1 MSEQEKTPIRIFLK
15 EEYATLKSSRDKIK
29 AKLNSPE
36 NTLKR
41 TDVLAEEVQVIN
53 DQGAETKQLYV
64 LLGKLKGETISDE
77 TLEVLKKYMNHLV
90 GQKESL
96 EKLIEAEKAVL
107 KSNEDSQELEDF
119 L

>member
-1 MSEQEKTPIRIFLK
+1 MSEQEKTPIRAILTG
-15 EEYATLKSSRDKIK
+15 EYATLKSSRDKIK
-29 AKLNSPE
+29 AKLNAPE
-36 NTLKR
+36 NALKR
-41 TDVLAEEVQVIN
+41 ADVLGEEVEVIN
-53 DQGAETKQLYV
+53 AQGAEIKQMYV

-77 TLEVLKKYMNHLV
+77 TLEVLKKYMGYLG